1 MVDLLV
7 PLNGAVV
14 DLYTPLQATFL
25 DKIRGQGTEEAI
37 AWLATVKNGQECAF
51 PQPVK
56 LEWSNDGSGQYLLEL
71 SESQSFSVSYR
82 EQTTNTFC
90 EITNLKIAT
99 TYYWRVN
106 DSAIHSFT
114 TNNRNYRFLSVDGLM
129 NVRDLGGIAIKQGLL
144 YRGSDLEGEY
154 QLTEK
159 GRKTF
164 CEQLNIKTE
173 IDLRKEHFGK
183 TESAVGN
190 NVRYSY
196 LPYRPYKEI
205 FEEEHRRGICRIMDF
220 LADKSNYPVYLHC
233 LGGADRT
240 GMIAIFLRALVG
252 EADEDIFTDYEL
264 TSLSAYA
271 GGLTEGAGANGFRSR
286 NSAYFKE
293 CLQLLDAYG
302 AGEPLSVNVPRF
314 LTDCGVTK
322 DTLSKICEII
332 KV

>member
-51 PQPVK
+51 PQPIK

-106 DSAIHSFT
+106 GSAIHSFT

-129 NVRDLGGIAIKQGLL
+129 NVRDLGGIGIKQGLL

-154 QLTEK
+154 QLTEDGK
-159 GRKTF
+159 RTF
-164 CEQLNIKTE
+164 CSRLQIQAE
-173 IDLRKEHFGK
+173 INMRKEHLGK
-183 TESAVGN
+183 PRKKIGEKL
-190 NVRYSY
+190 RYIC
-196 LPYRPYKEI
+196 LPYRPYKES
-205 FEEEHRRGICRIMDF
+205 FEEEHRKGICAIMDF
-220 LADKSNYPVYLHC
+220 LADKNNYPVYFHC

-240 GMIAIFLRALVG
+240 GMVAIFRRALVG
-252 EADEDIFTDYEL
+252 ETDEEIFTDYEL

-271 GGLTEGAGANGFRSR
+271 GGLAEGAAANGFRSR
-286 NSAYFKE
+286 NSSYFKE
-293 CLQLLDAYG
+293 FLQLLDAYG